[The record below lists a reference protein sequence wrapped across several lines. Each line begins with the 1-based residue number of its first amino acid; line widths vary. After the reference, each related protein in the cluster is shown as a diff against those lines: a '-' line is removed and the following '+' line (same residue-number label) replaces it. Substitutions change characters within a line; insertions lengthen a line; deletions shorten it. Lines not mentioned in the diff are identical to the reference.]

1 MANISSVF
9 QKNFVF
15 QGPAVVFLGAAG
27 TTPDEIGGVYNVS
40 VEVGLEIE
48 RLELGWPRITQELY
62 IKRKSATVK
71 FESCEPT
78 DYTLMAYAL
87 GAATNNGTSPP
98 TQLRFGDQNELNV
111 CTIKLYI
118 INVEGNSEEMRFW
131 RCVANESL
139 TRSYDDEGV
148 HKIGMG
154 FEVLRATQDWGGND
168 LTNDISLPEGSFED
182 SLFRAIYT
190 AA

>member
-1 MANISSVF
+1 MVY
-9 QKNFVF
+9 
-15 QGPAVVFLGAAG
+15 LGAAG

-87 GAATNNGTSPP
+87 GAATQSDEIATACGVTDA
-98 TQLRFGDQNELNV
+98 LAFGDQSELNI
-111 CTIKLYI
+111 CAIKLLI
-118 INVEGNSEEMRFW
+118 TNVEGATEEMRFW
-131 RCVANESL
+131 RCVAMESVSR
-139 TRSYDDEGV
+139 TYDDESI
-148 HKIGMG
+148 HKVGMS
-154 FEVLRATQDWGGND
+154 FEVLRATQEWDGTG
-168 LTNDISLPEGSFED
+168 LTTAGTNNVQIE
-182 SLFRAIYT
+182 SLFRALYT
-190 AA
+190 APS